1 MNRAKTAVHRQTAV
15 FTSNYTVVFTLIF
28 EVIEVAGQFFYSGFS
43 ILVEEKQMNEQMLE
57 IFLNRRSIRSFTG
70 EAVPMD
76 KLNQIIMAGLSS
88 ASSRAARP
96 WELIVIRDKDKLID
110 MSGCRLKGSSRM
122 LAGADAAIVV
132 VGDEERS
139 DVWIEDC
146 SVVMAN
152 MHLMASAL
160 GVGSCW
166 IQGRGRDAI
175 DGETT
180 EDYLRRILQFPA
192 ECRLEAILA
201 LGMPDEELPARTP
214 ESLPFH
220 KVHIN
225 KY

>member
-1 MNRAKTAVHRQTAV
+1 
-15 FTSNYTVVFTLIF
+15 
-28 EVIEVAGQFFYSGFS
+28 
-43 ILVEEKQMNEQMLE
+43 MNEQMME
-57 IFLNRRSIRSFTG
+57 TFLNRRSVRSYTG
-70 EAVPMD
+70 EAVPME
-76 KLNQIIMAGLSS
+76 KLNTIIMAGLSS
-88 ASSRAARP
+88 ASSRAIRP
-96 WELIVIRDKDKLID
+96 WDLIVVRDKDKLIE

-166 IQGRGRDAI
+166 IQGRDREAV

-180 EDYLRRILQFPA
+180 EDFLRRILRFPS
-192 ECRLEAILA
+192 ESRLLAILS

-214 ESLPFH
+214 ESLPFN

>member
-1 MNRAKTAVHRQTAV
+1 
-15 FTSNYTVVFTLIF
+15 
-28 EVIEVAGQFFYSGFS
+28 
-43 ILVEEKQMNEQMLE
+43 MLE
-57 IFLNRRSIRSFTG
+57 TFLNRHSIRSFTG
-70 EAVPMD
+70 EAVPME

-96 WELIVIRDKDKLID
+96 WELIVIRDKDKLIE

-166 IQGRGRDAI
+166 IQGRGREAI

-180 EDYLRRILQFPA
+180 EDFLRRILQFPA

-214 ESLPFH
+214 ESLPFY

>member
-1 MNRAKTAVHRQTAV
+1 
-15 FTSNYTVVFTLIF
+15 
-28 EVIEVAGQFFYSGFS
+28 
-43 ILVEEKQMNEQMLE
+43 MNEQMLE
-57 IFLNRRSIRSFTG
+57 TFLNRRSIRSFTG
-70 EAVPMD
+70 EAVPME

-88 ASSRAARP
+88 ASSCAARP
-96 WELIVIRDKDKLID
+96 WELIVIRDKDKLIE

-166 IQGRGRDAI
+166 IQGRGREAI

-180 EDYLRRILQFPA
+180 EDFLRRILQFPA

-214 ESLPFH
+214 ESLPFY

>member
-1 MNRAKTAVHRQTAV
+1 MK
-15 FTSNYTVVFTLIF
+15 
-28 EVIEVAGQFFYSGFS
+28 
-43 ILVEEKQMNEQMLE
+43 EQMLD
-57 IFLNRRSIRSFTG
+57 IFLNRHSVRSYSG
-70 EAVPMD
+70 EKVPME

-88 ASSRAARP
+88 ASGRAVRP
-96 WELIVIRDKDKLID
+96 WELIVVRDRDKLID

-132 VGDEERS
+132 LGDEESS

-146 SVVMAN
+146 SIVMAN

-166 IQGRGRDAI
+166 IQGRGREAI
-175 DGETT
+175 DGGST
-180 EDYLRRILQFPA
+180 EDFLRRILQFPS
-192 ECRLEAILA
+192 ECRLEAILS
-201 LGMPDEELPARTP
+201 LGMPDEELPPRSP
-214 ESLPFH
+214 ESLRFE

>member
-1 MNRAKTAVHRQTAV
+1 
-15 FTSNYTVVFTLIF
+15 
-28 EVIEVAGQFFYSGFS
+28 
-43 ILVEEKQMNEQMLE
+43 MNEQMME
-57 IFLNRRSIRSFTG
+57 TFLNRRSVRSYTG
-70 EAVPMD
+70 EAVPME
-76 KLNQIIMAGLSS
+76 KLNTIIMAGLSS
-88 ASSRAARP
+88 ASSRAIRP
-96 WELIVIRDKDKLID
+96 WDLIVVRDKDKLIE

-166 IQGRGRDAI
+166 IQGRDREAV

-180 EDYLRRILQFPA
+180 EDFLRRILQFPS
-192 ECRLEAILA
+192 ESRLLAILS

-214 ESLPFH
+214 ESLPFN

>member
-1 MNRAKTAVHRQTAV
+1 
-15 FTSNYTVVFTLIF
+15 
-28 EVIEVAGQFFYSGFS
+28 
-43 ILVEEKQMNEQMLE
+43 MLE
-57 IFLNRRSIRSFTG
+57 TFLNRRSIRSFTG
-70 EAVPMD
+70 EAVPME

-96 WELIVIRDKDKLID
+96 WELIVIRDKDKLIE

-166 IQGRGRDAI
+166 IQGRGREAI

-180 EDYLRRILQFPA
+180 EDFLRRILQFPA

-214 ESLPFH
+214 ESLPFY

>member
-1 MNRAKTAVHRQTAV
+1 MDGNS
-15 FTSNYTVVFTLIF
+15 FLI
-28 EVIEVAGQFFYSGFS
+28 VQVWLS
-43 ILVEEKQMNEQMLE
+43 IVMEEKQMNEQMLE
-57 IFLNRRSIRSFTG
+57 TFLNRRSIRSFTG
-70 EAVPMD
+70 EPVPME

-96 WELIVIRDKDKLID
+96 WELIVVRDKSKLID

-166 IQGRGRDAI
+166 IQGRGREAI

-180 EDYLRRILQFPA
+180 EDFLRCILQFPA

-201 LGMPDEELPARTP
+201 LGMPDEELPARSP
-214 ESLPFH
+214 ESLPFN

>member
-1 MNRAKTAVHRQTAV
+1 
-15 FTSNYTVVFTLIF
+15 
-28 EVIEVAGQFFYSGFS
+28 
-43 ILVEEKQMNEQMLE
+43 MNEQMME
-57 IFLNRRSIRSFTG
+57 TFLNRRSVRSYTG
-70 EAVPMD
+70 EAVPME
-76 KLNQIIMAGLSS
+76 KLNTIIMAGLSS
-88 ASSRAARP
+88 ASSRAIRP
-96 WELIVIRDKDKLID
+96 WDLIVVRDKDKLIE

-152 MHLMASAL
+152 MHLMASGL

-166 IQGRGRDAI
+166 IQGRDREAV

-180 EDYLRRILQFPA
+180 EDFLRRILQFPS
-192 ECRLEAILA
+192 ESRLLAILS

-214 ESLPFH
+214 ESLPFN

>member
-1 MNRAKTAVHRQTAV
+1 M
-15 FTSNYTVVFTLIF
+15 
-28 EVIEVAGQFFYSGFS
+28 E
-43 ILVEEKQMNEQMLE
+43 
-57 IFLNRRSIRSFTG
+57 
-70 EAVPMD
+70 

-96 WELIVIRDKDKLID
+96 WELIVVRDKSKLID

-166 IQGRGRDAI
+166 IQGRDREAV

-180 EDYLRRILQFPA
+180 EDFLRRILQFPS
-192 ECRLEAILA
+192 ESRLLAILS

-214 ESLPFH
+214 ESLPFN

>member
-1 MNRAKTAVHRQTAV
+1 
-15 FTSNYTVVFTLIF
+15 
-28 EVIEVAGQFFYSGFS
+28 
-43 ILVEEKQMNEQMLE
+43 MNEQMME
-57 IFLNRRSIRSFTG
+57 TFLNRRSVRSYTG
-70 EAVPMD
+70 EAVPME
-76 KLNQIIMAGLSS
+76 KLNTIIMAGLSS
-88 ASSRAARP
+88 ASSRAIRP
-96 WELIVIRDKDKLID
+96 WDLIVVRDKDKLIE
-110 MSGCRLKGSSRM
+110 MSGCRLKGYSRM

-166 IQGRGRDAI
+166 IQGRDREAV

-180 EDYLRRILQFPA
+180 EDFLRRILQFPS
-192 ECRLEAILA
+192 ESRLLAILS

-214 ESLPFH
+214 ESLPFN

>member
-1 MNRAKTAVHRQTAV
+1 
-15 FTSNYTVVFTLIF
+15 
-28 EVIEVAGQFFYSGFS
+28 
-43 ILVEEKQMNEQMLE
+43 
-57 IFLNRRSIRSFTG
+57 
-70 EAVPMD
+70 
-76 KLNQIIMAGLSS
+76 
-88 ASSRAARP
+88 
-96 WELIVIRDKDKLID
+96 

-166 IQGRGRDAI
+166 IQGRDREAV

-180 EDYLRRILQFPA
+180 EDFLRRILQFPS
-192 ECRLEAILA
+192 ESRLLAILS

-214 ESLPFH
+214 ESLPFN

>member
-1 MNRAKTAVHRQTAV
+1 
-15 FTSNYTVVFTLIF
+15 
-28 EVIEVAGQFFYSGFS
+28 
-43 ILVEEKQMNEQMLE
+43 MNEQMLE
-57 IFLNRRSIRSFTG
+57 TFLNRRSVRSYTG
-70 EAVPMD
+70 EAVPME

-96 WELIVIRDKDKLID
+96 WDLIVVRDKDKLIE

-122 LAGADAAIVV
+122 LAGADVAIVV

-166 IQGRGRDAI
+166 IQGRDREAI

-180 EDYLRRILQFPA
+180 EDFLRRILQFPA
-192 ECRLEAILA
+192 ECRLEAILS
-201 LGMPDEELPARTP
+201 LGMPDEELPGRAP
-214 ESLPFH
+214 ESLPVN
-220 KVHIN
+220 KDHIN

>member
-1 MNRAKTAVHRQTAV
+1 
-15 FTSNYTVVFTLIF
+15 
-28 EVIEVAGQFFYSGFS
+28 
-43 ILVEEKQMNEQMLE
+43 MNEQMME
-57 IFLNRRSIRSFTG
+57 TFLNRRSVRSYTG
-70 EAVPMD
+70 EAVPME
-76 KLNQIIMAGLSS
+76 KLNTIIMAGLSS
-88 ASSRAARP
+88 ASSRAIRP
-96 WELIVIRDKDKLID
+96 WDLIVVRDKDKLIE

-166 IQGRGRDAI
+166 IQGRDREAV
-175 DGETT
+175 DGETP
-180 EDYLRRILQFPA
+180 EDFLRRILQFPS
-192 ECRLEAILA
+192 ESRLLAILS

-214 ESLPFH
+214 ESLPFN

>member
-1 MNRAKTAVHRQTAV
+1 MSPVKTVILRQNAV
-15 FTSNYTVVFTLIF
+15 FQVDSYSIQKVRPQ
-28 EVIEVAGQFFYSGFS
+28 AGSS
-43 ILVEEKQMNEQMLE
+43 IAMEENHMNEKMLE
-57 IFLNRRSIRSFTG
+57 TFLNRRSIRSFTG
-70 EAVPMD
+70 EAVPME

-96 WELIVIRDKDKLID
+96 WELIVIRDKDKLIE

-166 IQGRGRDAI
+166 IQGRGREAI

-180 EDYLRRILQFPA
+180 EDFLRRILQFPA

-201 LGMPDEELPARTP
+201 LGMPDENLPARTP
-214 ESLPFH
+214 ESLPFY

>member
-1 MNRAKTAVHRQTAV
+1 
-15 FTSNYTVVFTLIF
+15 
-28 EVIEVAGQFFYSGFS
+28 
-43 ILVEEKQMNEQMLE
+43 MNEQMME
-57 IFLNRRSIRSFTG
+57 TFLNRRSVRSYTG
-70 EAVPMD
+70 EAVPME
-76 KLNQIIMAGLSS
+76 KLNTIIMAGLSS
-88 ASSRAARP
+88 ASSRAIRP
-96 WELIVIRDKDKLID
+96 WDLIVVRDKDKLIE

-132 VGDEERS
+132 VGDEDLS

-166 IQGRGRDAI
+166 IQGRGREAI

-180 EDYLRRILQFPA
+180 EDFLRRILQFPS
-192 ECRLEAILA
+192 ESRLLAILS

-214 ESLPFH
+214 ESLPFN

>member
-1 MNRAKTAVHRQTAV
+1 
-15 FTSNYTVVFTLIF
+15 
-28 EVIEVAGQFFYSGFS
+28 
-43 ILVEEKQMNEQMLE
+43 MNEQMLE
-57 IFLNRRSIRSFTG
+57 TFLNRRSIRSFTG
-70 EAVPMD
+70 EPVPME

-96 WELIVIRDKDKLID
+96 WELIVVRDKNKLID

-166 IQGRGRDAI
+166 IQGRERQAI

-180 EDYLRRILQFPA
+180 EDFLRCILQFPA

-201 LGMPDEELPARTP
+201 LGMPDEELPARSP
-214 ESLPFH
+214 ESLPFN